1 MRARLMVGC
10 RLGRSTGT
18 EEEAVEELGRLKQA
32 DEGTWERQG
41 DVEGK
46 KAKQSDID
54 MKYKD
59 GVID

>member
-1 MRARLMVGC
+1 VG
-10 RLGRSTGT
+10 GSTGT